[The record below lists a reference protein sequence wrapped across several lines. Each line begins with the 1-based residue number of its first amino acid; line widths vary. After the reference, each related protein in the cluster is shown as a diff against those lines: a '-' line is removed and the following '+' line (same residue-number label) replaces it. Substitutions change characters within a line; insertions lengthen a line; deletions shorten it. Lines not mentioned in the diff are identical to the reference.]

1 MEESDSFHM
10 AKRGAD
16 GRPPRVTIQDVARLA
31 DVSVATV
38 SAVVNGNV
46 PVSEKRTER
55 VRAAMAA
62 LRYQPDER
70 ARTLRT
76 GRSRMLGVVIPDI
89 TNPFYPEMLR
99 EIEQAA
105 RAREH
110 SVLLCDSN
118 NDPEQER
125 RHLEALCARRVD
137 GALVA
142 CVDSKTS
149 YDWLEPLGFPV
160 VFFERYPFSGRYQ
173 AISTD
178 HRAASYHATKH
189 LIQFGHRRIAFFLTN
204 PDLSSSSAR
213 TAGYQAAFSDAG
225 IPMPADLLLTQVEG
239 AQGGYNAMRRL
250 CSQTNKDRRPT
261 ALLCTNSVLLLG
273 AARAAREYGLEC
285 PRDISLIC
293 FDNPAWT
300 EHFPPAI
307 TTLAQPKHDIARRAV
322 DLLLARVEKKGE
334 PLEESLLEWLK
345 DELVVREST
354 GPAPAV

>member
-1 MEESDSFHM
+1 MDESAYIM
-10 AKRGAD
+10 AKRGAE

-38 SAVVNGNV
+38 SAVINGNV

-55 VRAAMAA
+55 VRSAMAA

-76 GRSRMLGVVIPDI
+76 GRSRMLGLVIPDV

-99 EIEQAA
+99 EIEHAA
-105 RAREH
+105 RVRDH

-118 NDPEQER
+118 NDPDQER
-125 RHLEALCARRVD
+125 RHLEALYARRVD

-142 CVDSKTS
+142 CVDSKVS
-149 YDWLEPLGFPV
+149 YDWLDPLGFPV

-204 PDLSSSSAR
+204 PDLSSSSER
-213 TAGYQAAFSDAG
+213 TAGYQAAFADSGLA
-225 IPMPADLLLTQVEG
+225 MPPGMLIAHVEG

-250 CSQTNKDRRPT
+250 CATPDRTPT

-273 AARAAREYGLEC
+273 AARAARECGLQC

-293 FDNPAWT
+293 FDNPIWT

-307 TTLAQPKHDIARRAV
+307 TTLAQPKGEIARRALE
-322 DLLLARVEKKGE
+322 LLLAHIDKKA
-334 PLEESLLEWLK
+334 PTLEESTIEWLR

-354 GPAPAV
+354 GPAPAG